1 MSLDPSQSL
10 ATVPNVRVDQILDTA
25 SKHITTGTLS
35 VLPGSDFTSPPSSL
49 LLQITGAHTLTFPLT
64 ATTVVLTDSD
74 KRYRITNDDLKICLI
89 LPPDVSDEDNN
100 ALKFEKVLVEY
111 GFLTTG
117 LVADAD
123 DIAGALKD
131 SAVRTAEAIK
141 SYATDR
147 VDRREEVEP
156 YEETHYG
163 ERTKKIV
170 DSTVKGTGKAAEVTG
185 KIGEAVTSGAES
197 VGKWAGSM
205 MPEKEEGGE
214 KGIVR
219 ETASEAATGAV
230 VVGDGIAQSV
240 GTVTG
245 AIGDAT
251 SKIAE
256 HEKGPEAKEMV
267 EKGREIVGNVGDVA
281 YDVTV
286 GTSVVWH
293 AGEAGVAAARDS
305 AENTK

>member
-1 MSLDPSQSL
+1 MPHLSYLQPITMSSDPSESL
-10 ATVPNVRVDQILDTA
+10 ATVPNVRVDQILDTT
-25 SKHITTGTLS
+25 SQHITTGTLS
-35 VLPGSDFTSPPSSL
+35 VLPGTDFTTPPSAL
-49 LLQITGAHTLTFPLT
+49 LLQIIGAHTLTFPLT
-64 ATTVVLTDSD
+64 AVTVVLTDAD

-89 LPPDVSDEDNN
+89 LPPDVSNEDNN
-100 ALKFEKVLVEY
+100 ALKFEKVLVEH

-131 SAVRTAEAIK
+131 SAMRTAEAIK

-163 ERTKKIV
+163 GRTKTVV
-170 DSTVKGTGKAAEVTG
+170 DSTVQGTGKVAEVTG

-205 MPEKEEGGE
+205 MPEKEQGGE

-230 VVGDGIAQSV
+230 VVGDGIAQ
-240 GTVTG
+240 
-245 AIGDAT
+245 
-251 SKIAE
+251 
-256 HEKGPEAKEMV
+256 
-267 EKGREIVGNVGDVA
+267 R
-281 YDVTV
+281 
-286 GTSVVWH
+286 
-293 AGEAGVAAARDS
+293 
-305 AENTK
+305 